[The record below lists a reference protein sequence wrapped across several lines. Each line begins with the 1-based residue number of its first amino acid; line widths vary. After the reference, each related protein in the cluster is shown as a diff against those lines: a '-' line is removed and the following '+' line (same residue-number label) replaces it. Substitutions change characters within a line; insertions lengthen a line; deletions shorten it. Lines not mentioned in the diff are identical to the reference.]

1 MPRLSYIATF
11 FVAIILAQPAVGREK
26 LSSELPVLIFA
37 DEINYDDELG
47 TVVAKGKVEIVQ
59 GKRTLFANT
68 VSYNQKTDTVSAS
81 GNIILHEPSGQ
92 VIFAEFVE
100 LTEELK
106 NGVIKRIQILLE
118 DKSRFAANSAIRR
131 DGNKTQMYRAVY
143 SPCQLCQKNPETPPL
158 WQLKAERI
166 EHNQQDSEIGY
177 KDVFLEMWG
186 FPVAYA
192 PYLSHPDPTVDRK
205 SGFLAPSFGTSSDV
219 GAFIRLPYFITMG
232 DRKDATITPIYT
244 KDEGLVLSGN
254 YRQRFMNGEVA
265 FSGSIAEA
273 QRNEGDP
280 DNATIKD
287 DRVRGHVTI
296 DGKYHLDDTWR
307 SSFDIMMASD
317 RTYLRKFNFFEL
329 NPNVLR
335 SNVMFEGFR
344 QRNYIAA
351 NAYWFQDLRTG
362 SVEDQ
367 PIVAPMVDFNHM
379 GEADRFGGRWQ
390 LDGNFRALFRDKGTD
405 SQRFSIAPGYA
416 IGRTWD
422 TGLVT
427 NAATTVQSDG
437 YWLRDIVR
445 SNGAKDDVFTGR
457 LLPRLT
463 IDTRLP
469 FERHSGGLKQI
480 IEPIAIGILA
490 PNGSNSSDIPDEEG
504 TVFELDDTNLLSP
517 NRFAGLDSV
526 DSGSRIIYGAKFGFY
541 GPKSGNIT
549 GFVGQGYRFT
559 KDRDLTSSKLL
570 ETDFTDYVGRIDIK
584 PNEYVDI
591 LYRFKLAE
599 SNFRNKSSS
608 IAFSFGPTALQLNGE
623 YFFFEEGSTTVNT
636 EEREEFV
643 TSLNSRINQYWSASV
658 STHRDL
664 SQDGGSL
671 LHSLRA
677 RYSDECFV
685 FESVAERSFTRDA
698 DIQPESRILFR
709 LIFKNLGQV
718 ESNAG

>member
-1 MPRLSYIATF
+1 MVRLSFIATF
-11 FVAIILAQPAVGREK
+11 VIAIILTQTAIGREK
-26 LSSELPVLIFA
+26 LSNDLPVLIFA

-47 TVVAKGKVEIVQ
+47 TVIAKGKVEITQ
-59 GKRTLFANT
+59 GKRTLLANT

-106 NGVIKRIQILLE
+106 NGIIDRIQILLE
-118 DKSRFAANSAIRR
+118 DKSRFAANSAVRR
-131 DGNKTQMYRAVY
+131 DGNKIQMYRALY
-143 SPCQLCQKNPETPPL
+143 SPCDLCEKEPEKPPL

-166 EHNQQDSEIGY
+166 DHSQKDREIRY

-186 FPVAYA
+186 FPIAYA

-232 DRKDATITPIYT
+232 DERDATITPIYT

-254 YRQRFMNGEVA
+254 YRQRLVNGKVA
-265 FSGSIAEA
+265 ISGSIAEA

-280 DNATIKD
+280 DNSTIKN
-287 DRVRGHVTI
+287 DRVRGHITI
-296 DGKYHLDDTWR
+296 DGEYHLDDTWR
-307 SSFDIMMASD
+307 SSFDTMMASD
-317 RTYLRKFNFFEL
+317 RTYLRKFNFFKL
-329 NPNVLR
+329 NPNTLR
-335 SNVMFEGFR
+335 SNVMVEGFR

-362 SVEDQ
+362 TTEDQ
-367 PIVAPMVDFNHM
+367 PVVAPIIDFNHM

-390 LDGNFRALFRDKGTD
+390 LDGNFRALFRDNGTD
-405 SQRFSIAPGYA
+405 SQRVSITPGYA
-416 IGRTWD
+416 IGRTWN

-427 NAATTVQSDG
+427 NAAATVQSDG
-437 YWLRDIVR
+437 YWLRDIVK
-445 SNGAKDDVFTGR
+445 SDGTKDNAFEGR
-457 LLPRLT
+457 LLPRLA
-463 IDTRLP
+463 IDARLP
-469 FERHSGGLKQI
+469 FARVSAGLKQV

-490 PNGSNSSDIPDEEG
+490 PNGSNSSNIPDEEG
-504 TVFELDDTNLLSP
+504 TVFELDDTNLLSI

-526 DSGSRIIYGAKFGFY
+526 DSGSRIIYGAKFGLY
-541 GPKSGNIT
+541 GPNSGNIT
-549 GFVGQGYRFT
+549 GFVGQSYRLS

-584 PNEYVDI
+584 PNEYTDI
-591 LYRFKLAE
+591 LYRFKFAE
-599 SNFRNKSSS
+599 SNFSNKSSS
-608 IAFSFGPTALQLNGE
+608 IGFSFGPTAFKLNGE
-623 YFFFEEGSTTVNT
+623 YLFFEEGSTTVNT
-636 EEREEFV
+636 EGREELV
-643 TSLNSRINQYWSASV
+643 TSFSSQINQYWSASIG
-658 STHRDL
+658 THRDL
-664 SQDGGSL
+664 TKDGGSL
-671 LHSLRA
+671 RHSLRA
-677 RYSDECFV
+677 RYSDECFT
-685 FESVAERSFTRDA
+685 FESVAIRSFTRDA
-698 DIQPESRILFR
+698 DIQPESQILFR